1 MSSPPT
7 FSLLTEPW
15 INCELADGSEQL
27 LGIRDI
33 FDGQHRV
40 RSIRGDAPT
49 QNYAVLRVLLAI
61 FWRAHHPETL
71 VRPGQ
76 TFTFAEWFEA
86 RLKEL
91 DGPDQLVN
99 EYLDEHE
106 DRFDLLHP
114 EKPFMQVA
122 DLRTARDSRFPVHRI
137 IPEAEDEYFTMR
149 AGKTRDSLDLAEA
162 ARWLIYAQAY
172 DYSGIKSGAV
182 GDSRVKGGRG
192 YPIGT
197 GWTGRTGGT
206 VVVGNNLRETLLF
219 NTTLDALSGSHDR
232 PVWEREQD
240 TAAERHIDKPE
251 GAGEAAGPQGPSDLA
266 TWQGRR
272 IRLFTEEG
280 RVTAVL
286 VSNGD
291 RIPDA
296 GANVLDDPMTPY
308 RFSRNQSKAGR
319 KVHYAQPFDPNR
331 TMWRSLEPLISLERD
346 PGFDG
351 KNVAP
356 IRPKNLSQLA
366 GIANEVDIPPVLDIQ
381 MVSVAYGPQDSSV
394 STVVTGRIDL
404 PVALLEPEAEDL
416 RAEVI
421 DAAAS
426 TRDAAIALGQFAG
439 YLLEAAGGTYE
450 FQSDPTDGILAD
462 IEPRFVA
469 WLRYLDL
476 DDIDRQVS
484 DWQMEV
490 REQILERAAELMRGA
505 GPKALVGREISSGP
519 DGSSTRILSAGS
531 AHQMLRGRLKKILHR
546 IEEDDQENHR

>member
-15 INCELADGSEQL
+15 INCELTDGSERL

-33 FDGQHRV
+33 FDGQQEV
-40 RSIRGDAPT
+40 KSIRGDSPT
-49 QNYAVLRVLLAI
+49 QDYAVLRVLLTV

-71 VRPGQ
+71 VRPGK
-76 TFTFAEWFEA
+76 TFSFAGWFRA
-86 RLKEL
+86 RLAEL
-91 DGPDQLVN
+91 DEPDQLVG
-99 EYLDEHE
+99 EYLDEYQ

-114 EKPFMQVA
+114 VTPFMQVA
-122 DLRTARDSRFPVHRI
+122 DLRTAKDSRFPVQRI
-137 IPEAEDEYFTMR
+137 VPEAEDEYFTMR
-149 AGKTRDSLDLAEA
+149 AGEARNSLELAEA
-162 ARWLIYAQAY
+162 ARWLVHAQAY

-206 VVVGNNLRETLLF
+206 VVVGKNLRETLLF
-219 NTTLDALSGSHDR
+219 NTTQNALSRAEDR
-232 PVWEREQD
+232 PAWERNPD
-240 TAAERHIDKPE
+240 TAAERHVDRPE
-251 GAGEAAGPQGPSDLA
+251 GAGETAGPQGPCDLA

-272 IRLFTEEG
+272 VRLFVEDG

-308 RFSRNQSKAGR
+308 RYSKNQSKAGR
-319 KVHYAQPFDPNR
+319 VVHYAQSFDPNR
-331 TMWRSLEPLISLERD
+331 TMWRSLEPLISLDRD

-356 IRPKNLSQLA
+356 IRPGNLSQLA
-366 GIANEVDIPPVLDIQ
+366 EIAEDVDIPPVLDIQ
-381 MVSVAYGPQDSSV
+381 MVSIAYGPQESSV
-394 STVVTGRIDL
+394 GTVVTGRIDL
-404 PVALLEPEAEDL
+404 PVALLQPEAEAL

-439 YLLEAAGGTYE
+439 NLLEAAGASYE
-450 FQSDPTDGILAD
+450 FQADPTDGILAD
-462 IEPRFVA
+462 IEPRFVT
-469 WLRYLDL
+469 WLQQLEL

-484 DWQMEV
+484 DWQQEV
-490 REQILERAAELMRGA
+490 REKILERATELMRGA

-519 DGSSTRILSAGS
+519 EGSNTRILSAGS
-531 AHQMLRGRLKKILHR
+531 AYRMLQGRLNKILVR
-546 IEEDDQENHR
+546 IEDNEE

>member
-15 INCELADGSEQL
+15 INCELTDGSERL

-33 FDGQHRV
+33 FDGQQEV
-40 RSIRGDAPT
+40 KSIRGDSPT
-49 QNYAVLRVLLAI
+49 QDYAVLRVLLTV

-71 VRPGQ
+71 VRPGK
-76 TFTFAEWFEA
+76 TFSFAGWFRA
-86 RLKEL
+86 RLAEL
-91 DGPDQLVN
+91 DEPDQLVG
-99 EYLDEHE
+99 EYLDEYQ

-114 EKPFMQVA
+114 VTPFMQVA
-122 DLRTARDSRFPVHRI
+122 DLRTAKDSRFPVQRI
-137 IPEAEDEYFTMR
+137 VPEAEDEYFTMR
-149 AGKTRDSLDLAEA
+149 AGEARNSLELAEA
-162 ARWLIYAQAY
+162 ARWLVHAQAY

-206 VVVGNNLRETLLF
+206 VVVGKNLRETLLF
-219 NTTLDALSGSHDR
+219 NTTQNALSRAEDR
-232 PVWEREQD
+232 PAWERNPD
-240 TAAERHIDKPE
+240 TAAERHVDKPE
-251 GAGEAAGPQGPSDLA
+251 GAGETAGPQGPCDLA

-272 IRLFTEEG
+272 VRLFVEDG

-308 RFSRNQSKAGR
+308 RYSKNQSKAGR
-319 KVHYAQPFDPNR
+319 VVHYAQSFDPNR
-331 TMWRSLEPLISLERD
+331 TMWRSLEPLISLDRD

-356 IRPKNLSQLA
+356 IRPGNLSQLA
-366 GIANEVDIPPVLDIQ
+366 EIAEDVDIPPVLDIQ
-381 MVSVAYGPQDSSV
+381 MVSIAYGPQESSV
-394 STVVTGRIDL
+394 GTVVTGRIDL
-404 PVALLEPEAEDL
+404 PVALLQPEAEAL

-439 YLLEAAGGTYE
+439 NLLEAAGASYE
-450 FQSDPTDGILAD
+450 FQADPTDGILAD
-462 IEPRFVA
+462 IEPRFVT
-469 WLRYLDL
+469 WLQQLEL

-484 DWQMEV
+484 DWQQEV
-490 REQILERAAELMRGA
+490 REKILERATELMRGA

-519 DGSSTRILSAGS
+519 EGSNTRILSAGS
-531 AHQMLRGRLKKILHR
+531 AYRMLQGRLNNILVR
-546 IEEDDQENHR
+546 IEDNEE

>member
-15 INCELADGSEQL
+15 INCELTDGSERL

-33 FDGQHRV
+33 FDGQQEV
-40 RSIRGDAPT
+40 KSIRGDSPT
-49 QNYAVLRVLLAI
+49 QDYAVLRVLLTV

-71 VRPGQ
+71 VRPGK
-76 TFTFAEWFEA
+76 TFSFAGWFRA
-86 RLKEL
+86 RLAEL
-91 DGPDQLVN
+91 DEPDQLVG
-99 EYLDEHE
+99 EYLDEYQ

-114 EKPFMQVA
+114 VTPFMQVA
-122 DLRTARDSRFPVHRI
+122 DLRTAKDSRFPVQRI
-137 IPEAEDEYFTMR
+137 VPEAEDEYFTMR
-149 AGKTRDSLDLAEA
+149 AGEARNSLELAEA
-162 ARWLIYAQAY
+162 ARWLVHAQAY

-206 VVVGNNLRETLLF
+206 VVVGKNLRETLLF
-219 NTTLDALSGSHDR
+219 NTTQNALSRAEDR
-232 PVWEREQD
+232 PAWERNPD
-240 TAAERHIDKPE
+240 TAAERHVDKPE
-251 GAGEAAGPQGPSDLA
+251 GAGETAGPQGPCDLA

-272 IRLFTEEG
+272 VRLFVEDG

-308 RFSRNQSKAGR
+308 RYSKNQSKAGR
-319 KVHYAQPFDPNR
+319 VVHYAQSFDPNR
-331 TMWRSLEPLISLERD
+331 TMWRSLEPLISLDRD

-356 IRPKNLSQLA
+356 IRPGNLSQLA
-366 GIANEVDIPPVLDIQ
+366 EIAEDVDIPPVLDIQ
-381 MVSVAYGPQDSSV
+381 MVSIAYGPQESSV
-394 STVVTGRIDL
+394 GTVVTGRIDL
-404 PVALLEPEAEDL
+404 PVALLQPEAEAL

-439 YLLEAAGGTYE
+439 NLLEAAGASYE
-450 FQSDPTDGILAD
+450 FQADPTDGILAD
-462 IEPRFVA
+462 IEPRFVT
-469 WLRYLDL
+469 WLQQLEL

-484 DWQMEV
+484 DWQQEV
-490 REQILERAAELMRGA
+490 REKILERATELMRGA

-519 DGSSTRILSAGS
+519 EGSNTRILSAGS
-531 AHQMLRGRLKKILHR
+531 AYRMLQGRLNKILVR
-546 IEEDDQENHR
+546 IEDNEE